1 MIRRNTDY
9 ALRLM
14 MNLAGRFGKGAA
26 SSRVLSKKEEVSYQ
40 LTCKLLQRLNTA
52 GLVKSQMGPTG
63 GFFLGKAPSEIKL
76 AAIVEVIQGPVIVN
90 RCLFGIDVCFRQ
102 PNCPIS
108 KKLAELQEYIERFFN
123 DVTLD
128 QLLKSGSRIK
138 KSRKRIRKKK
148 NEKHK
153 RITQKPAALV
163 GG

>member
-1 MIRRNTDY
+1 MDMIRRNTDY

-14 MNLAGRFGKGAA
+14 MNLAGRFGKRAV
-26 SSRVLSKKEEVSYQ
+26 SSRVLSEKEEVSYQ
-40 LTCKLLQRLNTA
+40 LTCKLMQRLNAA

-108 KKLAELQEYIERFFN
+108 KKLAELQEYIERFFD

-128 QLLKSGSRIK
+128 QLLKSR
-138 KSRKRIRKKK
+138 KSHKEIKKK
-148 NEKHK
+148 NKKEKK
-153 RITQKPAALV
+153 
-163 GG
+163 

>member
-76 AAIVEVIQGPVIVN
+76 AAIVEIIQGPVIVN

-123 DVTLD
+123 NVTLD
-128 QLLKSGSRIK
+128 QLLESRKSHKEIK
-138 KSRKRIRKKK
+138 KKKK
-148 NEKHK
+148 KEK
-153 RITQKPAALV
+153 R
-163 GG
+163 

>member
-1 MIRRNTDY
+1 MDMIRRNTDY

-14 MNLAGRFGKGAA
+14 MNLAGRFGKRAV
-26 SSRVLSKKEEVSYQ
+26 SSRVLSEKEEVSYQ
-40 LTCKLLQRLNTA
+40 LTCKLLQRLNAA

-128 QLLKSGSRIK
+128 QLLKRGSRIK
-138 KSRKRIRKKK
+138 KSRKKIKK
-148 NEKHK
+148 EK
-153 RITQKPAALV
+153 R
-163 GG
+163 